1 MVRILAFIFVL
12 CSGLFVNVAEPSAA
26 VTATV
31 NTTDVVEGATLQL
44 ILKTDSEPIHEP
56 QLEGLQKNF
65 VITGR
70 QQSYQKSIVNGRLRA
85 EKTWIFNLIP
95 NKVGKVTIP
104 AIRMGNEKTKP
115 IEINVT
121 KATSRAGS
129 GSGSSSSSSSGS
141 GVTTV
146 TSQIPTGTNA
156 PAVRGRQSA
165 QTAQQGS
172 GVDVFIEGSV
182 ENKNPY
188 VQSQVVYVARLY
200 SATKLEQG
208 TWPPPAVVDA
218 LIEPLGDDIYFQDSR
233 KGRIYNVVER
243 RYVIFPQKSG
253 RLEIPPSEFV
263 GTVFSGPQGTRGLN
277 NVMMSFG
284 FGAAGTVLGGFGAT
298 ESLKVRSDP
307 VVINVLPKPSDFNG
321 KWWLPA
327 YNLKLSEKFEP
338 SPVSFKVNEAVTRTI
353 TIEATG
359 LLAAQLPDISFG
371 SVSGVRVYPGKAEKS
386 NRVTDKGIVGKVEKS
401 EVLIPLTG
409 GELVIPE
416 ITIKWWNVASRRVET
431 ATIPERK
438 VMVEGS
444 LSTQNPAVADASGS
458 SDIAQKV
465 EEENPSS
472 KKSFWNLRN
481 SVLVGMIV
489 LLSVVLV
496 VLMYLLFKKQKPS
509 VLLKEAEKSKRQYFK
524 DLEEAVKSEKDNPK
538 EVADALMKW
547 GRKHWEENPPINV
560 TAIADKLK
568 SSELKKELEEL
579 NQSIYAKGQKNNFD
593 KDKLLAVLKRAL
605 DAKMKQDKQV
615 KPVPD
620 LYPM

>member
-1 MVRILAFIFVL
+1 MMKILAFVAVL
-12 CSGLFVNVAEPSAA
+12 CGGLFVNATESLAA
-26 VTATV
+26 VTAMV
-31 NTTDVVEGATLQL
+31 NTTDVAEGATLQL
-44 ILKTDSEPIHEP
+44 IIKSDSDPIHEP
-56 QLEGLQKNF
+56 QLEGLQKHF

-70 QQSYQKSIVNGRLRA
+70 QQSYQKSIINGRLKA
-85 EKTWIFNLIP
+85 EKTWVFNLMP
-95 NKVGKVTIP
+95 NKLGKLTIP

-129 GSGSSSSSSSGS
+129 SAAAGAGAG

-146 TSQIPTGTNA
+146 TSQIPTGAA
-156 PAVRGRQSA
+156 PAVQGRRDQNV
-165 QTAQQGS
+165 QTAQQES
-172 GVDVFIEGSV
+172 GVDVFIEGGV

-200 SATKLEQG
+200 SATKIEQG

-253 RLEIPPSEFV
+253 RFEIPPSEFV
-263 GTVFSGPQGTRGLN
+263 GTVFSGAQGQRGLS

-307 VVINVLPKPSDFNG
+307 VVINVLPKPAGFNG

-327 YNLKLSEKFEP
+327 YNLKLSESFEP
-338 SPVSFKVNEAVTRTI
+338 AAASFKVDEAVTRTI

-359 LLAAQLPDISFG
+359 LLAAQLPDVSFG
-371 SVSGVRVYPGKAEKS
+371 NMSGVKVYPGKAEKS
-386 NRVTDKGIVGKVEKS
+386 NRVTDKGIVGKLEKS
-401 EVLIPLTG
+401 EVLIPLES
-409 GELVIPE
+409 GELTIPAIE
-416 ITIKWWNVASRRVET
+416 IKWWNVASRHMET
-431 ATIPERK
+431 AVIPERK
-438 VMVEGS
+438 VMVEGAS
-444 LSTQNPAVADASGS
+444 LAHKTLETKPSESLDSLQYDEPEKT
-458 SDIAQKV
+458 
-465 EEENPSS
+465 SS
-472 KKSFWNLRN
+472 KKGFWNLRN
-481 SVLVGMIV
+481 SVLIGIITL
-489 LLSVVLV
+489 LLSVVV
-496 VLMYLLFKKQKPS
+496 TLMYFLFRKQTHTNPAKK
-509 VLLKEAEKSKRQYFK
+509 EEKSKRQYFK
-524 DLEEAVKSEKDNPK
+524 DLEDAVKSDKDNPK
-538 EVADALMKW
+538 QVADALMKW
-547 GRKHWEENPPINV
+547 GHKYWEENPPINV

-568 SSELKKELEEL
+568 SPELKKELEEL
-579 NQSIYAKGQKNNFD
+579 NQSIYAKGQRNNFD
-593 KDKLLAVLKRAL
+593 KDRLLAVLKSAL
-605 DAKMKQDKQV
+605 DAKIKQDKQV

>member
-1 MVRILAFIFVL
+1 MAKILAFIIFL
-12 CSGLFVNVAEPSAA
+12 CGGLFVGIAEPLAA

-31 NTTDVVEGATLQL
+31 NTTDVTEGATLQL
-44 ILKTDSEPIHEP
+44 ILRSDSDPIHEP
-56 QLEGLQKNF
+56 QLEGLQKYF

-70 QQSYQKSIVNGRLRA
+70 QQSYQKSIINGRLKA
-85 EKTWIFNLIP
+85 EKTWVFNLMP
-95 NKVGKVTIP
+95 NKVGKLTIP

-115 IEINVT
+115 IEINVA

-129 GSGSSSSSSSGS
+129 GSASSSGS

-146 TSQIPTGTNA
+146 TSQIPTGAA
-156 PAVRGRQSA
+156 PAVRGRRDQNA
-165 QTAQQGS
+165 QTVQQES

-200 SATKLEQG
+200 SATKIEQG

-263 GTVFSGPQGTRGLN
+263 GTVFSGAQGTRGLS
-277 NVMMSFG
+277 NVMMSLG

-307 VVINVLPKPSDFNG
+307 VVINVLPKPADFNG

-327 YNLKLSEKFEP
+327 YNLKLSESFEP
-338 SPVSFKVNEAVTRTI
+338 SPTSFKVDEAVTRTI

-359 LLAAQLPDISFG
+359 LLAAQLPDVSFG
-371 SVSGVRVYPGKAEKS
+371 SVNGVRVYPGKAEKT
-386 NRVTDKGIVGKVEKS
+386 NRVTDKGIVGKLEKS
-401 EVLIPLTG
+401 EVLIPLTD
-409 GELVIPE
+409 GELVIPA
-416 ITIKWWNVASRRVET
+416 ITIKWWNVASRRMET

-444 LSTQNPAVADASGS
+444 SSMAKTVVADALKN
-458 SDIAQKV
+458 SDSVQNA
-465 EEENPSS
+465 EAENPSS

-481 SVLVGMIV
+481 SILVGMIV
-489 LLSVVLV
+489 LLLGLLV
-496 VLMYLLFKKQKPS
+496 ALIYLLFKKQNRTAP
-509 VLLKEAEKSKRQYFK
+509 LKEEEKSKRQYFK

-538 EVADALMKW
+538 EVANALMKW
-547 GRKHWEENPPINV
+547 GRKYWEENPPINV

-568 SSELKKELEEL
+568 SFELKKELEEL

-593 KDKLLAVLKRAL
+593 KDKLLAVLKSAL
-605 DAKMKQDKQV
+605 DAKIKQDKQV

>member
-1 MVRILAFIFVL
+1 MIRFLAFIFVL
-12 CSGLFVNVAEPSAA
+12 CTGLFVGAAESLAV
-26 VTATV
+26 VTAKV
-31 NTTDVVEGATLQL
+31 NTTDVTEGATFQL
-44 ILKTDSEPIHEP
+44 ILRSDSDPIHEP
-56 QLEGLQKNF
+56 QLEGLQKHF

-70 QQSYQKSIVNGRLRA
+70 QQSYQKSIINGRLKA
-85 EKTWIFNLIP
+85 EKTWVFNIMP
-95 NKVGKVTIP
+95 NKAGKLTIP
-104 AIRMGNEKTKP
+104 AIRMGNEKTTP

-129 GSGSSSSSSSGS
+129 GSGASAGS

-146 TSQIPTGTNA
+146 TSQIPTGPA
-156 PAVRGRQSA
+156 ASAVRGRRDQNA
-165 QTAQQGS
+165 QTAQQEN

-188 VQSQVVYVARLY
+188 VQSQVLYVARLY
-200 SATKLEQG
+200 SATKIEQG

-218 LIEPLGDDIYFQDSR
+218 LIEHLGDDIYFQDSR

-253 RLEIPPSEFV
+253 RLEIPPSEFM
-263 GTVFSGPQGTRGLN
+263 GTVFSGAQGTRGL
-277 NVMMSFG
+277 MSFG

-307 VVINVLPKPSDFNG
+307 VVINVLPKPADFNG
-321 KWWLPA
+321 NLWLPA
-327 YNLKLSEKFEP
+327 YNLNLSERFEP
-338 SPVSFKVNEAVTRTI
+338 SSSSFKVNEAVTRTI

-359 LLAAQLPDISFG
+359 LLAAQLPDVSFG
-371 SVSGVRVYPGKAEKS
+371 SVSGVRVYPGKAEKT

-438 VMVEGS
+438 VMVEGV
-444 LSTQNPAVADASGS
+444 LPEHKTAVADISES
-458 SDIAQKV
+458 PESVQNDD
-465 EEENPSS
+465 EENPSS

-481 SVLVGMIV
+481 SVLVGVIALLLGV
-489 LLSVVLV
+489 LAALI
-496 VLMYLLFKKQKPS
+496 YLLLKKKKPS
-509 VLLKEAEKSKRQYFK
+509 ASLKEGQKSKRQFFK

-538 EVADALMKW
+538 EVANALMKW
-547 GRKHWEENPPINV
+547 GRKYWEENPPINV

-568 SSELKKELEEL
+568 SPELKKELEEL
-579 NQSIYAKGQKNNFD
+579 NQSIYAKGQRNNFD
-593 KDKLLAVLKRAL
+593 KDRLLAVLKSAL
-605 DAKMKQDKQV
+605 DAKIKQDKQV

>member
-1 MVRILAFIFVL
+1 MLRILAFIVVL
-12 CSGLFVNVAEPSAA
+12 CVGVLGNVAGASAA
-26 VTATV
+26 VSATV
-31 NTTDVVEGATLQL
+31 NNTDVAEGATLQL
-44 ILKTDSEPIHEP
+44 ILRSDSDPIHEP
-56 QLEGLQKNF
+56 QVDVLQKNF

-70 QQSYQKSIVNGRLRA
+70 QQSYQKSVVNGRIKA
-85 EKTWIFNLIP
+85 EKTWVFNLMP
-95 NKVGKVTIP
+95 NKLGKLTIP

-115 IEINVT
+115 IEINVS
-121 KATSRAGS
+121 KATARAGS
-129 GSGSSSSSSSGS
+129 GSGSGSGS
-141 GVTTV
+141 GAGLIPV
-146 TSQIPTGTNA
+146 TSQITTGATA
-156 PAVRGRQSA
+156 PAGRGQRNQNA
-165 QTAQQGS
+165 QTAKQDS
-172 GVDVFIEGSV
+172 GVDVFIEGGV

-188 VQSQVVYVARLY
+188 VQSQVLYVARLY
-200 SATKLEQG
+200 SATKIEQG

-253 RLEIPPSEFV
+253 KVEIPPSEFV
-263 GTVFSGPQGTRGLN
+263 GTVFSGASGARGL
-277 NVMMSFG
+277 MSFG

-307 VVINVLPKPSDFNG
+307 VVINVLPKPAEFNG

-327 YNLKLSEKFEP
+327 YDLKLSEKFEP
-338 SPVSFKVNEAVTRTI
+338 DYASFKVDEAVTRSM

-359 LLAAQLPDISFG
+359 LLAAQLPDVSFG
-371 SVSGVRVYPGKAEKS
+371 NVSGVRVYPGKAEKT

-409 GELVIPE
+409 GEMVIPA

-438 VMVEGS
+438 VIVEGAPVASKPKEVKTSES
-444 LSTQNPAVADASGS
+444 LEPVQTD
-458 SDIAQKV
+458 KV
-465 EEENPSS
+465 KTPSS

-481 SVLVGMIV
+481 SILVGIIV
-489 LLSVVLV
+489 LLLSVVV
-496 VLMYLLFKKQKPS
+496 TLMYFLFRKQKRTNPA
-509 VLLKEAEKSKRQYFK
+509 KTEEKSQRQYFK
-524 DLEEAVKSEKDNPK
+524 DLEEAIKSEKDNPK
-538 EVADALMKW
+538 EVADALMNW
-547 GRKHWEENPPINV
+547 GRKYWEKNPPRNV
-560 TAIADKLK
+560 TVIADKLK
-568 SSELKKELEEL
+568 SPELKKELEEL

-593 KDKLLAVLKRAL
+593 KDRLLAVLKSAL
-605 DAKMKQDKQV
+605 DAKIKQDKQV

>member
-1 MVRILAFIFVL
+1 MIRFLAFIFVL
-12 CSGLFVNVAEPSAA
+12 CAGLFVGAAESLAV
-26 VTATV
+26 VTAKV
-31 NTTDVVEGATLQL
+31 NTTDVTEGATFQL
-44 ILKTDSEPIHEP
+44 ILRSDSDPIHEP
-56 QLEGLQKNF
+56 QLEGLQKHF

-70 QQSYQKSIVNGRLRA
+70 QQSYQKSIINGRLKA
-85 EKTWIFNLIP
+85 EKTWVFNIMP
-95 NKVGKVTIP
+95 NKAGKLTIP
-104 AIRMGNEKTKP
+104 AIRMGNEKTTP

-129 GSGSSSSSSSGS
+129 GSGASAGS

-146 TSQIPTGTNA
+146 TSQIPTGPAA
-156 PAVRGRQSA
+156 PAVRGRRDQNA
-165 QTAQQGS
+165 QTAQQEN

-188 VQSQVVYVARLY
+188 VQSQVLYVARLY
-200 SATKLEQG
+200 SATKIEQG

-253 RLEIPPSEFV
+253 RLEIPPSEFM
-263 GTVFSGPQGTRGLN
+263 GTVFSGAQGTRGL
-277 NVMMSFG
+277 MSFG

-307 VVINVLPKPSDFNG
+307 VVINVLPKPADFNG
-321 KWWLPA
+321 NLWLPA
-327 YNLKLSEKFEP
+327 YNLNLSERFEP
-338 SPVSFKVNEAVTRTI
+338 SSSSFKVNEAVTRTI

-359 LLAAQLPDISFG
+359 LLAAQLPDVSFG
-371 SVSGVRVYPGKAEKS
+371 SVSGVRVYPGKAEKT

-438 VMVEGS
+438 VMVEGV
-444 LSTQNPAVADASGS
+444 LPEHKTAVADISES
-458 SDIAQKV
+458 PESVQNDD
-465 EEENPSS
+465 EENPSS

-481 SVLVGMIV
+481 SVLVGVIALLLGV
-489 LLSVVLV
+489 LAALI
-496 VLMYLLFKKQKPS
+496 YLLLKKKKPS
-509 VLLKEAEKSKRQYFK
+509 ASLKEGQKSKRQFFK

-538 EVADALMKW
+538 EVANALMKW
-547 GRKHWEENPPINV
+547 GRKYWEENPPINV

-568 SSELKKELEEL
+568 SPELKKELEEL

-593 KDKLLAVLKRAL
+593 KDRLLAVLKSAL
-605 DAKMKQDKQV
+605 DAKIKQDKQV